1 MCVTYL
7 NYINISSKPQW
18 FGGFLWG
25 RGGLV
30 EVWGFFGGV
39 LFFGVF
45 FFEGCSCKGKIL
57 TKNDQAAVIVTV
69 GEEEG
74 RERLNTM

>member
-1 MCVTYL
+1 M
-7 NYINISSKPQW
+7 
-18 FGGFLWG
+18 
-25 RGGLV
+25 R
-30 EVWGFFGGV
+30 
-39 LFFGVF
+39 FGVFLGGCCFLGFF